1 MRLIALLGR
10 FWAAGFRRRAAPET
24 VMEPALHRNWND
36 AAIRAEFKRRYL
48 AEFSRY
54 VAEDMVANHN
64 AAINFFTLAAM
75 LAGASFGGPVAMLLG
90 GGLALRHM
98 MIRRDL
104 GAALTAA
111 GRVVKQ
117 DLETGAAGN
126 LAGVE
131 AWLDR
136 HEADL
141 PGYLAQLDR
150 DDDEQRLVRRIIAR
164 LNRAG
169 AGAGA
174 TEAERRLLA
183 RHGYRRL
190 QPPIATTLRLPP
202 RMALGNRHH
211 AQLARSLWREV
222 TREAGDRGRP
232 FKRLLGLARIT
243 RAAKR

>member
-1 MRLIALLGR
+1 MGLIALLGR
-10 FWAAGFRRRAAPET
+10 FWSAGFGWRSSPET
-24 VMEPALHRNWND
+24 IAEPVSLRNWNE

-48 AEFSRY
+48 GEFSRY

-64 AAINFFTLAAM
+64 GAINFFTLAAM
-75 LAGASFGGPVAMLLG
+75 LAGASIGGPVAMLLG

-104 GAALTAA
+104 GAALISA

-117 DLETGAAGN
+117 DLETGGAGSLAA
-126 LAGVE
+126 VE

-136 HEADL
+136 HEAHL
-141 PGYLAQLDR
+141 PGYLDKLDR
-150 DDDEQRLVRRIIAR
+150 ADDEQRLVRRIIAR

-169 AGAGA
+169 TASGA
-174 TEAERRLLA
+174 TQEERKLLA
-183 RHGYRRL
+183 RHGYHRL
-190 QPPIATTLRLPP
+190 KPPIATSLRLPP
-202 RMALGNRHH
+202 RMELGNRHH
-211 AQLARSLWREV
+211 AQLSRSLWRDV

-243 RAAKR
+243 GVARR